1 MNRTYTF
8 LLFAIAMILT
18 GSCKSKSSDSF
29 PLLNNE
35 TQKSIIERL
44 SKALNI
50 MTQASIPIGGDTET
64 YWAAE
69 EVEKL
74 HDKTIK
80 ANRPFLQ
87 DITTIYQMQG
97 LFAYGMNYVISNYG
111 MSVCPELAKDAFY
124 SVSVCDSL
132 IDNVVQS
139 RYSDIMAIAD
149 LSSRTYYQTQ
159 LHLSILNKLN
169 QYDDNSDDDLEFSLQ
184 VFDMLQNAKSENKFN
199 DKELLK
205 AYFILDSVCFYKAFI
220 PLVAW
225 FAPTEEK
232 YNEYGVQIMKYASY
246 FDKVST
252 PVYETIL
259 SEVGKGL
266 NMNDEEFEEFMIES
280 TEAKVGIMEMITEG
294 MIATAQQEK

>member
-1 MNRTYTF
+1 
-8 LLFAIAMILT
+8 
-18 GSCKSKSSDSF
+18 
-29 PLLNNE
+29 
-35 TQKSIIERL
+35 
-44 SKALNI
+44 

-149 LSSRTYYQTQ
+149 LSSRTYYHTQ

-169 QYDDNSDDDLEFSLQ
+169 QYDDNSDVDLEFSLQ

-259 SEVGKGL
+259 SEVREGL